1 MGQTTLKLF
10 ESNLMPTVVFV
21 EYISFIVSTLKMN
34 CQQNS
39 SFFSAGL
46 SSSRAEVT

>member
-10 ESNLMPTVVFV
+10 ESNFMPTVVFV
-21 EYISFIVSTLKMN
+21 EYISLIVSTLKMN

-39 SFFSAGL
+39 SFSAGL

>member
-10 ESNLMPTVVFV
+10 ESNFMPTVVFV

-39 SFFSAGL
+39 SFFLPVSQA
-46 SSSRAEVT
+46 AEQK